1 MADETK
7 VMTSMQL
14 GKAKKVS
21 INRVVGET
29 PVENSV
35 FVLNELLG
43 SDISYEKS
51 QWSQDC
57 AVDVGVCAR
66 LRAALAHERAERV
79 REREEWQRELL
90 SENRLLEAVLRKY
103 NVSIVDAR
111 AALAAFDAA
120 ESGAAEPPLAYPV
133 SPATALSPRVPI
145 ERDPSYIR
153 FATIASRGRG
163 RRRKR
168 GGAWCAP

>member
-14 GKAKKVS
+14 GKAKKVL

-79 REREEWQRELL
+79 REREDWRRKLL
-90 SENRLLEAVLRKY
+90 LENRLLEAVLCKY

-111 AALAAFDAA
+111 AALAELDGV
-120 ESGAAEPPLAYPV
+120 STGPPMAYPV
-133 SPATALSPRVPI
+133 SPATALSPRVPM
-145 ERDPSYIR
+145 ERDPSYVR
-153 FATIASRGRG
+153 FATMASRGR
-163 RRRKR
+163 RHRRKR
-168 GGAWCAP
+168 SGAWCAP